1 MARVYADVNQNMPR
15 SYWDYDSVNISEC
28 SPSFGES
35 RVRVARA
42 SPYYQGKKKTASTR
56 LPRQIPKQLRSSG
69 ADQCIRAGWGVLEN
83 YEVVRKIGRGKYSEV
98 FEGINIVNYQKCVI
112 KVLKP
117 VKKKKIKREI
127 KILQNLSGGPNIVAL
142 LDVVRDSQSKT
153 PSLIFEYVNNTDFR
167 SLYPKFNDID
177 VRYYIYEL
185 LKGLD
190 YCHSKGIMHRD
201 VKPHNV
207 MIDHENRKLRLI
219 DWGLAE
225 FYHPGTEYNVRVASR
240 YFKGPELLVDFQEY
254 DYSLDMW
261 SLGAM
266 FASMIFRKEPFFHG
280 NSNSDQLVKIA
291 KVLGTDDLFD
301 YLDKYEIELDA
312 QYDDILGRFQKK
324 PWHSFVN
331 PENQRF
337 VSNEAID
344 FLDKLLR
351 YDHQERLTAKE
362 AMAHPYFAPIRD
374 EATLKQ
380 YLNGATVSSET

>member
-15 SYWDYDSVNISEC
+15 SYWDYDSVNISAYF
-28 SPSFGES
+28 P
-35 RVRVARA
+35 
-42 SPYYQGKKKTASTR
+42 KKAEPA
-56 LPRQIPKQLRSSG
+56 L
-69 ADQCIRAGWGVLEN
+69 CWGVLEN

-127 KILQNLSGGPNIVAL
+127 KILQNLAGGPNVVAL
-142 LDVVRDSQSKT
+142 LDVVRDSQVSADPSHQEKKPGQARDSAAFAQQSIANSAVQSKT
-153 PSLIFEYVNNTDFR
+153 PSLIFEHVNNTDFR
-167 SLYPKFNDID
+167 NLYPKFNDLD
-177 VRYYIYEL
+177 VRFYILEL
-185 LKGLD
+185 LKALD
-190 YCHSKGIMHRD
+190 FCHSKGIMHRD

-225 FYHPGTEYNVRVASR
+225 FYHPATEYNVRVASR

-280 NSNSDQLVKIA
+280 QSNTDQLVKIA
-291 KVLGTDDLFD
+291 KVLGTDEL
-301 YLDKYEIELDA
+301 YEYIDKYEIELDQ

-324 PWHSFVN
+324 PWHSFVTS
-331 PENQRF
+331 ENQRF

-362 AMAHPYFAPIRD
+362 AQDHAYFDPVRD
-374 EATLKQ
+374 PEVFKENLANA
-380 YLNGATVSSET
+380 NGTAYKS